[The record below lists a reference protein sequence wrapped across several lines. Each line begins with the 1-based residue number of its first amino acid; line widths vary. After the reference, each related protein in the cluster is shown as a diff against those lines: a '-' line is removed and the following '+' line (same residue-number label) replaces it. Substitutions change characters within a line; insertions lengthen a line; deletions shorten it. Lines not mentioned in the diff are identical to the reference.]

1 MQLGMQNKR
10 NETEAIQASKID
22 QWVRIPA
29 TKTYNLNS
37 VTLTH
42 MVDRENWL
50 QQAIL
55 WFAYSHHGA
64 DMHTHH
70 PTNIYNK

>member
-1 MQLGMQNKR
+1 MQRQVHIQHTCVCIRTSTYTHAYMQLGMQNKR

-42 MVDRENWL
+42 MVDREN
-50 QQAIL
+50 
-55 WFAYSHHGA
+55 
-64 DMHTHH
+64 
-70 PTNIYNK
+70 

>member
-42 MVDRENWL
+42 MVDREN
-50 QQAIL
+50 
-55 WFAYSHHGA
+55 
-64 DMHTHH
+64 
-70 PTNIYNK
+70 